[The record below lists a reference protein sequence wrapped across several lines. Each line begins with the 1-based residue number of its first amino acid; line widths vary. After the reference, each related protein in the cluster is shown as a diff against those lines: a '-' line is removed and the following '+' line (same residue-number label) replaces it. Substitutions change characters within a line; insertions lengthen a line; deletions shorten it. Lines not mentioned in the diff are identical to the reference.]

1 MQFAI
6 ANKKVQKLI
15 MTKDDLMKLRQEVY
29 AMWYYSKNKDKK
41 KTYEKILK
49 LIDYTGDLKGSL
61 KSISLIGQSH
71 L

>member
-15 MTKDDLMKLRQEVY
+15 MTKNDLIKLRQEVY

-41 KTYEKILK
+41 KTYKKILK
-49 LIDYTGDLKGSL
+49 LIDYTEDLKGSL
-61 KSISLIGQSH
+61 KSISRIGLSH

>member
-1 MQFAI
+1 
-6 ANKKVQKLI
+6 
-15 MTKDDLMKLRQEVY
+15 MTKDDLIKLRQEVY

-61 KSISLIGQSH
+61 KSISLIGLSH